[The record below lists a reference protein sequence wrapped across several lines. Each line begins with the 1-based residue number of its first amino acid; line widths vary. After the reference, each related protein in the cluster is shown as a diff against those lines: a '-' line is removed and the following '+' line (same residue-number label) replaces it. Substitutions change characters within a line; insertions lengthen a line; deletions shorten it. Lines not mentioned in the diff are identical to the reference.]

1 MIKFLLPFFLLLS
14 ACATATGKVVRH
26 NEYRFVEPPRSQL
39 MGECMSQGM
48 PITFCL
54 CIEEVITRD
63 TVQLDD
69 VTNEQF
75 GAAQQKCMKEIGP
88 MLQKEIQREVLRQT
102 KKIAI

>member
-1 MIKFLLPFFLLLS
+1 M
-14 ACATATGKVVRH
+14 
-26 NEYRFVEPPRSQL
+26 N
-39 MGECMSQGM
+39 QGM

-69 VTNEQF
+69 VTDAQF
-75 GAAQQKCMKEIGP
+75 GAAQQTCLKEIGP
-88 MLQKEIQREVLRQT
+88 MLKKEIEREVLRQT